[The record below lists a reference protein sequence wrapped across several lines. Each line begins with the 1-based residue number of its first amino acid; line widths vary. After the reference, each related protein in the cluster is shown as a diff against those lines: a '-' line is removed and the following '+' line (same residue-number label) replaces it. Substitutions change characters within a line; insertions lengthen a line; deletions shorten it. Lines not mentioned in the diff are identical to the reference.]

1 MAQPW
6 PLPAGQY
13 VPASQ
18 GSAAFAPTKMLQ
30 PSESLQ
36 DPAFR
41 NAELQRKGLLAD
53 ASHAP

>member
-1 MAQPW
+1 MAQ
-6 PLPAGQY
+6 PLPAGQN

-30 PSESLQ
+30 PSDSLQ
-36 DPAFR
+36 DLAFR
-41 NAELQRKGLLAD
+41 NAELQGKGLLAD